1 MQGFSCRQLD
11 EEESWLSVDYQIS
24 CQSDW
29 YLAFMLLGIIGVCAF
44 PIGIPSMA
52 MFVLVKNREG
62 IRTGD
67 AAFERYEFLVADYK
81 PDFYFWDCLG
91 IPAPTS
97 TPPHSHPP
105 PLPILTPSVSCFVQ
119 RCYARPP

>member
-1 MQGFSCRQLD
+1 MFQGFSCRQLD

-29 YLAFMLLGIIGVCAF
+29 YVAFMLLGMVGVCTF
-44 PIGIPSMA
+44 PIGIPSMT
-52 MFVLVKNREG
+52 MLVLVKNGEG

-81 PDFYFWDCLG
+81 PQFYFWDCLEPSSRSG
-91 IPAPTS
+91 
-97 TPPHSHPP
+97 PHKLFSGPKK
-105 PLPILTPSVSCFVQ
+105 LLLL
-119 RCYARPP
+119 